1 MNFSKRKKLIWEQDS
16 QESVENLKV
25 KVLLE
30 FLIENGEVSDDTTLD
45 DIEQSDDYYEV
56 PTFEVDEMRFGVGT
70 EYEMEMSAKENISD
84 FIDQEGLDSFNT
96 NFVREFLDVEEVII
110 RFRDIYD
117 DMVRDAPEEY
127 LKEEDRML
135 SKSESQ
141 QVEVLENRV
150 LTVQK
155 YIEQFENMPERR
167 TDKYFNIKITE
178 LAEALEIYNEEI
190 EEIKSSPSGNF
201 PEELIEE
208 VIEDLLNDVRSN
220 PLQSVND
227 WDIELSS
234 VINVDDLI
242 QGMIDLEGYETLA
255 SYDGVINEIYE
266 NGQTF
271 YIFRID

>member
-30 FLIENGEVSDDTTLD
+30 LLIENGEVSDDTTLD

-56 PTFEVDEMRFGVGT
+56 PTFEVDRMRFGVGT

-96 NFVREFLDVEEVII
+96 NFVREFLDVKEVIS

-135 SKSESQ
+135 SKYESQ

-150 LTVQK
+150 LAVQK

-178 LAEALEIYNEEI
+178 LSEALEIYNEEI
-190 EEIKSSPSGNF
+190 EQITSSPSGNF

>member
-16 QESVENLKV
+16 QESIENLKA
-25 KVLLE
+25 KVLLDW
-30 FLIENGEVSDDTTLD
+30 LIENDEVLEDTTLD
-45 DIEQSDDYYEV
+45 EIEQSDDYYMV

-84 FIDQEGLDSFNT
+84 FIDQEGLESFNA
-96 NFVREFLDVEEVII
+96 NFVRGFLDVEEVIS

-135 SKSESQ
+135 SRSEFQ
-141 QVEVLENRV
+141 QVRDLENKV
-150 LTVQK
+150 LSVRK

-167 TDKYFNIKITE
+167 TDKYFDIKITE

-190 EEIKSSPSGNF
+190 EEITSSPSGNF

-208 VIEDLLNDVRSN
+208 VIEDLLNDVRRH
-220 PLQSVND
+220 PLQSVNE

-255 SYDGVINEIYE
+255 SYDGVIHEIYE

>member
-16 QESVENLKV
+16 QESIENLKA
-25 KVLLE
+25 KVLLDW
-30 FLIENGEVSDDTTLD
+30 LIENDEVLEDTTLD
-45 DIEQSDDYYEV
+45 EIEQSDDYYMA

-84 FIDQEGLDSFNT
+84 FIDQEGLESFNA
-96 NFVREFLDVEEVII
+96 NFVRGFLDVEEVIS

-135 SKSESQ
+135 SRSEFQ
-141 QVEVLENRV
+141 QVRDLENKV
-150 LTVQK
+150 LSVRK

-167 TDKYFNIKITE
+167 TDKYFDIKITE

-190 EEIKSSPSGNF
+190 EEITSSPSGNF

-208 VIEDLLNDVRSN
+208 VIEDLLNDVRRH
-220 PLQSVND
+220 PLQSVNE

-255 SYDGVINEIYE
+255 SYDGVIHEIYE

>member
-16 QESVENLKV
+16 QESIENLKA
-25 KVLLE
+25 KVLLDS
-30 FLIENGEVSDDTTLD
+30 LIENDEVLEDTTLD
-45 DIEQSDDYYEV
+45 EIEQSDDYYMV

-84 FIDQEGLDSFNT
+84 FIDQEGLESFNA
-96 NFVREFLDVEEVII
+96 NFVRGFLDVEEVIS

-135 SKSESQ
+135 SKSEFQ
-141 QVEVLENRV
+141 QVRDLENKV
-150 LTVQK
+150 LSVRK

-167 TDKYFNIKITE
+167 TDKYFDIKITE

-190 EEIKSSPSGNF
+190 EEITSSPSGNF

-208 VIEDLLNDVRSN
+208 VIEDLLNDVRRN
-220 PLQSVND
+220 PLQSVNE

-255 SYDGVINEIYE
+255 SYDGVIHEIYE

>member
-16 QESVENLKV
+16 QESIENLKA
-25 KVLLE
+25 KVLLDW
-30 FLIENGEVSDDTTLD
+30 LIENDEVLEDTTLD
-45 DIEQSDDYYEV
+45 EIEQSNDYYMV

-84 FIDQEGLDSFNT
+84 FIDQEGLESFNT
-96 NFVREFLDVEEVII
+96 NFVRGFLDVEEVIS

-135 SKSESQ
+135 SRSEFQ
-141 QVEVLENRV
+141 QVRDLENKV
-150 LTVQK
+150 LSVRK

-167 TDKYFNIKITE
+167 TDKYFDIKITE

-190 EEIKSSPSGNF
+190 EEITSSPSGNF

-208 VIEDLLNDVRSN
+208 VIEDLLNDVRRN
-220 PLQSVND
+220 PLQSVNE

-255 SYDGVINEIYE
+255 SYDGVIHEIYE

>member
-16 QESVENLKV
+16 QESLENLRAR
-25 KVLLE
+25 VLLE
-30 FLIENGEVSDDTTLD
+30 WLIENDEVLDDTTLD

-96 NFVREFLDVEEVII
+96 NFVREFLDVKEVIS

-135 SKSESQ
+135 SKYESQ

-150 LTVQK
+150 LAVQK

-178 LAEALEIYNEEI
+178 LSEALEIYNEEI
-190 EEIKSSPSGNF
+190 EQITSSPSGNF

>member
-1 MNFSKRKKLIWEQDS
+1 
-16 QESVENLKV
+16 
-25 KVLLE
+25 
-30 FLIENGEVSDDTTLD
+30 
-45 DIEQSDDYYEV
+45 
-56 PTFEVDEMRFGVGT
+56 
-70 EYEMEMSAKENISD
+70 
-84 FIDQEGLDSFNT
+84 
-96 NFVREFLDVEEVII
+96 LDVEEVIS

-135 SKSESQ
+135 SKSEFQ
-141 QVEVLENRV
+141 QVRDLENKV
-150 LTVQK
+150 LSVRK

-167 TDKYFNIKITE
+167 TDKYFDIKITE

-190 EEIKSSPSGNF
+190 EEITSSPSGNF

-208 VIEDLLNDVRSN
+208 VIEDLLNDVRRN
-220 PLQSVND
+220 PLQSVNE

-255 SYDGVINEIYE
+255 SYDGVIHEIYE

>member
-16 QESVENLKV
+16 QESIENLKA
-25 KVLLE
+25 KVLLDW
-30 FLIENGEVSDDTTLD
+30 LIENDEVLEDTTLD
-45 DIEQSDDYYEV
+45 EIEQSDDYYMV

-70 EYEMEMSAKENISD
+70 EYEMEISTKENISD
-84 FIDQEGLDSFNT
+84 FIDQEGLESFNA
-96 NFVREFLDVEEVII
+96 NFVRGFLDVEEVIS

-135 SKSESQ
+135 SRSEFQ
-141 QVEVLENRV
+141 QVRDLENKV
-150 LTVQK
+150 LSVRK

-167 TDKYFNIKITE
+167 TDKYFDIKITE

-190 EEIKSSPSGNF
+190 EEITSSPSGNF

-208 VIEDLLNDVRSN
+208 VIEDLLNDVRRH
-220 PLQSVND
+220 PLQSVNE

-255 SYDGVINEIYE
+255 SYDGVIHEIYE

>member
-16 QESVENLKV
+16 QESLENLRAR
-25 KVLLE
+25 VLLE
-30 FLIENGEVSDDTTLD
+30 WLIENDEVLDDTTLD

-84 FIDQEGLDSFNT
+84 FIHQEGLDSFNT
-96 NFVREFLDVEEVII
+96 NFVREFLDVKEVIS

-135 SKSESQ
+135 SKYESQ

-150 LTVQK
+150 LAVQK

-178 LAEALEIYNEEI
+178 LSEALEIYNEEI
-190 EEIKSSPSGNF
+190 EQITSSPSGNF

>member
-16 QESVENLKV
+16 QESIENLKA
-25 KVLLE
+25 KVLLDW
-30 FLIENGEVSDDTTLD
+30 LIENDEVLEDMTLD
-45 DIEQSDDYYEV
+45 EIEQSDDYYMV

-84 FIDQEGLDSFNT
+84 FIDQEGLESFNA
-96 NFVREFLDVEEVII
+96 NFVRGFLDVEEVIS

-135 SKSESQ
+135 SRSEFQ
-141 QVEVLENRV
+141 QVRDLENKV
-150 LTVQK
+150 LSVRK

-167 TDKYFNIKITE
+167 TDKYFDIKITE

-190 EEIKSSPSGNF
+190 EEITSSPSGNF

-208 VIEDLLNDVRSN
+208 VIEDLLNDVRRN
-220 PLQSVND
+220 PLQSVNE

-255 SYDGVINEIYE
+255 SYDGVIHEIYE

>member
-16 QESVENLKV
+16 QESIENLKA
-25 KVLLE
+25 KVLLDW
-30 FLIENGEVSDDTTLD
+30 LIENDEVLEDTTLD
-45 DIEQSDDYYEV
+45 EIEQSDDYYMV

-84 FIDQEGLDSFNT
+84 FIDQEGLESFNA
-96 NFVREFLDVEEVII
+96 NFVRGFLDVEEVIS

-135 SKSESQ
+135 SRSEFQ
-141 QVEVLENRV
+141 QVRDLENKV
-150 LTVQK
+150 LSVRK
-155 YIEQFENMPERR
+155 YIEQFKNMPERR
-167 TDKYFNIKITE
+167 TDKYFDIKITE

-190 EEIKSSPSGNF
+190 EEITSSPSGNF

-208 VIEDLLNDVRSN
+208 AIEDLLNDVRRN
-220 PLQSVND
+220 PLQSVNE

-255 SYDGVINEIYE
+255 SYDGVIHEIYE

>member
-16 QESVENLKV
+16 QESLENLRAR
-25 KVLLE
+25 VLLE
-30 FLIENGEVSDDTTLD
+30 WLIENDEVLDDTTLD

-96 NFVREFLDVEEVII
+96 NFVREFLDVKEVIS

-127 LKEEDRML
+127 LKDEDRML
-135 SKSESQ
+135 SKYESQ

-150 LTVQK
+150 LAVQK

-178 LAEALEIYNEEI
+178 LSEALEIYNEEI
-190 EEIKSSPSGNF
+190 EQITSSPSGNF

>member
-16 QESVENLKV
+16 QESIENLKA
-25 KVLLE
+25 KVLLDW
-30 FLIENGEVSDDTTLD
+30 LIENDEVLEDTTLD
-45 DIEQSDDYYEV
+45 EIEQSDDYYMV

-84 FIDQEGLDSFNT
+84 FIDQEGLESFNA
-96 NFVREFLDVEEVII
+96 NFVRGFLDVEEVIS

-135 SKSESQ
+135 SKYESQ

-150 LTVQK
+150 LAVQK

-178 LAEALEIYNEEI
+178 LSEALEIYNEEI
-190 EEIKSSPSGNF
+190 EQITSSPSGNF